1 MPQDMGFFFSAAKS
15 VSSLGSN
22 VSGFFSSSHEASLD
36 ASRTK
41 IEGLIQLDRFLFWG
55 SFIPV
60 VGTSFATCRVVYG
73 SLVVGLAL
81 CEVINKVALSTIR
94 SDRPRGEQ
102 DTEVRGLALIQ
113 ALKEGALPTLL
124 YGIQHIGSGMIVSG
138 SVLGKIS
145 AIAWELLVRP
155 KLPQAFANS
164 ATVDLKACTQL
175 LDRVKK
181 HSLVQSVS
189 KAWNEFIALV
199 QAKPTP
205 KSA

>member
-1 MPQDMGFFFSAAKS
+1 MSQDMGIFVNAIKS
-15 VSSLGSN
+15 VSSFGSN

-36 ASRTK
+36 TSRTK
-41 IEGLIQLDRFLFWG
+41 IEKLIQLDRFLFWG

-73 SLVVGLAL
+73 FCIVTFAL
-81 CEVINKVALSTIR
+81 CEVINKVALSTLS
-94 SDRPRGEQ
+94 SDRPKGEP
-102 DTEVRGLALIQ
+102 DAEVRGLALIQ
-113 ALKEGALPTLL
+113 ALKEGALPTLI
-124 YGIQHIGSGMIVSG
+124 YGIQHIGAGMLVSG
-138 SVLGKIS
+138 SVLGKVS

-155 KLPQAFANS
+155 KLPQAFVTS
-164 ATVDLKACTQL
+164 ATVDLKACSQL
-175 LDRVKK
+175 IDRVKR

-199 QAKPTP
+199 QAKPAP